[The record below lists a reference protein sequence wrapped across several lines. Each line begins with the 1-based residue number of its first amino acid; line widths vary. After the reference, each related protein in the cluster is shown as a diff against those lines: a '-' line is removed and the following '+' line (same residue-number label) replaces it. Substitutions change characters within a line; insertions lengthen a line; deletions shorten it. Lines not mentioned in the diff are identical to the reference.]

1 MDEMNEMTMN
11 EVTMDETVEVIPEE
25 AVEVINDEKLDL
37 TPALVLISVGGVIGG
52 FATAGVKKLYDK
64 HKSAKVEKPKTKK
77 KISFR
82 LPVVITEEAVPE
94 EVTIEEMADQ
104 IMEEIKKESE
114 ENK

>member
-25 AVEVINDEKLDL
+25 AVEVINDEKSGFN
-37 TPALVLISVGGVIGG
+37 PALVVGGAAVIGG
-52 FATAGVKKLYDK
+52 LAIAGAKKLYDK

-82 LPVVITEEAVPE
+82 LPIVVTEEAVPE
-94 EVTIEEMADQ
+94 EVMTEEVVEQ
-104 IMEEIKKESE
+104 MEEIKKESE

>member
-25 AVEVINDEKLDL
+25 AVEVINDEKSGFY
-37 TPALVLISVGGVIGG
+37 PEIVRAVRFVGGLAIA
-52 FATAGVKKLYDK
+52 ATAMKLYDL
-64 HKSAKVEKPKTKK
+64 HKSTKVDKPKTKK

-94 EVTIEEMADQ
+94 EVKTEEVVEQ
-104 IMEEIKKESE
+104 MEEIKKESE